1 MQERLVAFGEYVN
14 HHVLH
19 HWGTPDAGTHADWLS
34 SIGQQGLAIFH
45 FDAVMLLVVVLVLC
59 IIAVLARRKIGKVPS
74 GFGLLMEKYV
84 IFIRDE
90 MVEPNFGG
98 KGTGRGFIPFFCTLF
113 LFILVSNL
121 LGLIPIFSCVTG
133 NINVTG
139 ALSLIFFI
147 VTLCATVYLGGLR
160 GLGGAFMPKGLPGP
174 LGPLMF
180 VMEVISFC
188 TRTMALMIRL
198 FANMMGGH
206 IMLYIM
212 AAMTAI
218 VGSIFASPTVL
229 VASCLYL
236 FELFVAFLQAYVFT
250 MLAAVFIGM
259 MVHPQH

>member
-1 MQERLVAFGEYVN
+1 MQERLLMFQEYVN
-14 HHVLH
+14 HHVMH
-19 HWGTPDAGTHADWLS
+19 HEGTPDASTFSSWLS
-34 SIGQQGLAIFH
+34 ELGLPKLAIFH
-45 FDAVMLLVVVLVLC
+45 NDVVMLGVVTLILC
-59 IIAVLARRKIGKVPS
+59 LIAFLARRQIGRVPR

-84 IFIRDE
+84 LFIRDE

-98 KGTGRGFIPFFCTLF
+98 KGQGRGFIPFFCTLF
-113 LFILVSNL
+113 LFILVANL

-133 NINVTG
+133 NVNVTG
-139 ALSLIFFI
+139 ALSLIFFA
-147 VTLCATVYLGGLR
+147 VALVATVW
-160 GLGGAFMPKGLPGP
+160 LGGARGTLAAFLPAGLPWP
-174 LGPLMF
+174 MRPLMF
-180 VMEVISFC
+180 VMEVISFF
-188 TRTMALMIRL
+188 TRTAALMIRL

-218 VGSIFASPTVL
+218 VGSLFASPTVL

>member
-1 MQERLVAFGEYVN
+1 MQERLAAFGNYVN

-19 HWGTPDAGTHADWLS
+19 HWGTPDAGTHADMFRELGHDWL
-34 SIGQQGLAIFH
+34 AVFH
-45 FDAVMLLVVVLVLC
+45 FDVVMLVVVALLLC
-59 IIAVLARRKIGKVPS
+59 VIAFAARRQIGKVPR

-90 MVEPNFGG
+90 MVAPNFGG
-98 KGTGRGFIPFFCTLF
+98 KGHGLGFVPFFCTLF
-113 LFILVSNL
+113 LFILVANL
-121 LGLIPIFSCVTG
+121 LGLIPLFSCATG

-139 ALSLIFFI
+139 ALALVFFA
-147 VTLCATVYLGGLR
+147 VALAATVRMGGIR
-160 GLGGAFMPKGLPGP
+160 GLGAAFMPKGLPGP
-174 LGPLMF
+174 LGPIMF
-180 VMEVISFC
+180 VMEIISFF

-218 VGSIFASPTVL
+218 VGSLWASPTVL
-229 VASCLYL
+229 VATVLYF
-236 FELFVAFLQAYVFT
+236 FEVFVAFLQAYVFT